1 MARNFAEI
9 AFTDSVKLLQEKY
22 GSRENYERVERT
34 KFVDGLSD
42 IEAEFIRNRDS
53 FYLATIGARNF
64 PYIQHRGGPK
74 GFLKILDS
82 NRLGFI
88 DFTGNRQYISVGNL
102 SDNTNVALIMVD
114 YAVQARLKILAKA
127 EIIELKSDPKL
138 YEKLDLNEYKFRPE
152 RMLVFHI
159 EAFDWNCP
167 QHITPR
173 YTLEEIK
180 DLFAPQ
186 REHIA
191 KLESEIKALKEL
203 MEK

>member
-1 MARNFAEI
+1 MAKNFAEI
-9 AFTDSVKLLQEKY
+9 AFTDSVKLLQKKH

-34 KFVDGLSD
+34 KVVNGLSD
-42 IEAEFIRNRDS
+42 IEAEFIKNRDS
-53 FYLATIGARNF
+53 FYLSTIGAKNF

-82 NRLGFI
+82 KRLGFI

-102 SDNTNVALIMVD
+102 SDNNNVALIMVD

-127 EIIELKSDPKL
+127 EIIGLTDNKELF
-138 YEKLDLNEYKFRPE
+138 EKLNLPDYKFRPE
-152 RMLVFHI
+152 RLMVFHI

-173 YTLEEIK
+173 YSLEEID
-180 DLFAPQ
+180 DLFIPQ

-191 KLESEIKALKEL
+191 KLESEIKALKEQIG
-203 MEK
+203 K